1 MKRQN
6 VCSFFLPNKQKFF
19 RQADSLALFNMPESC
34 WFGMWIAVLGFC
46 SLYNTCSCKVSLLRA
61 LYLLKK
67 KCFNLEFYNWYFS
80 LGAQVHGCCEYFSV
94 WFYHSTSRQNTHNFI
109 WIDAEHLIG
118 IGIQLRFKWQL
129 KNREYLVSWM
139 PYSLAYAELLLL
151 EFLCIFCIRGWMVW
165 VWGFSLP
172 LTFTLLPSCVL
183 LGFVTVW
190 KLLAIPVSL
199 SSGNL

>member
-1 MKRQN
+1 M
-6 VCSFFLPNKQKFF
+6 CALFFFLISRSFSGKQTALPFLICLSH
-19 RQADSLALFNMPESC
+19 ADLGCGLQCLGSVAYTTHV
-34 WFGMWIAVLGFC
+34 AVKC
-46 SLYNTCSCKVSLLRA
+46 H
-61 LYLLKK
+61 YLEHYTYWKK

-94 WFYHSTSRQNTHNFI
+94 WSYHSTSRQNTHNFI

-151 EFLCIFCIRGWMVW
+151 EFLCIFCIRGGMVW

>member
-1 MKRQN
+1 M
-6 VCSFFLPNKQKFF
+6 CALFFFLISRSFSGKQTALPFLICLSH
-19 RQADSLALFNMPESC
+19 ADLGCGLQCWGSVAYTTHVAVKYHYLEHYTYWKKSALTLSFIIDISAWVPRSMVVVNIFPFDS
-34 WFGMWIAVLGFC
+34 
-46 SLYNTCSCKVSLLRA
+46 NTVP
-61 LYLLKK
+61 
-67 KCFNLEFYNWYFS
+67 
-80 LGAQVHGCCEYFSV
+80 V
-94 WFYHSTSRQNTHNFI
+94 RQNTHNFI

-139 PYSLAYAELLLL
+139 PYSLACAELLLL
-151 EFLCIFCIRGWMVW
+151 EFLCIFCIRGWMFW

-172 LTFTLLPSCVL
+172 VTFTLLPSCVL